1 MVTPPCSTE
10 SVSTLWNAFQ
20 AGKKPIIGMLHVP
33 ALPGSPRNR
42 LNLDAIHDWV
52 MQDARALADSG
63 VDALMLENFGDVP
76 FYPDRVPAHTLAF
89 LTVIAREVRRGA
101 ALPLGINV
109 LRNDGE
115 GAIAIAAAV
124 GAEFV
129 RVNVF
134 TGARLT
140 DQGLIQGAAHQLLR
154 YRHSLGAAVKVLA
167 DVNVKHS
174 APLAPRD
181 LAEEV
186 EETIGRGCADGII
199 VTGAATGKQTPL
211 VDLRRAVAAAQGT
224 PVLAG
229 SGADAQTIG
238 AVLAIADGVI
248 VGTACKR
255 DGVTVNP
262 VDPEAV
268 RRIVTAARTGLTV

>member
-1 MVTPPCSTE
+1 M
-10 SVSTLWNAFQ
+10 STLWNAFQ
-20 AGKKPIIGMLHVP
+20 AERKPVIGMLHVP
-33 ALPGSPRNR
+33 ALPGSPRNS
-42 LNLDAIHDWV
+42 LNLGAILAWV
-52 MQDARALADSG
+52 LQDARTLSEGG
-63 VDALMLENFGDVP
+63 VDALIIENFGDVP

-89 LTVIAREVRRGA
+89 LTVIARQVRQNVD
-101 ALPLGINV
+101 LPLGINV

-115 GAIAIAAAV
+115 SAIAIAAAV

-154 YRHSLGAAVKVLA
+154 YRQTLGAAVRILA
-167 DVNVKHS
+167 DVNVKYS

-181 LAEEV
+181 LVEEV

-211 VDLRRAVAAAQGT
+211 ADLRTAVAAAHGT

-229 SGADAQTIG
+229 SGVDEHTI
-238 AVLAIADGVI
+238 AATLAIADGAI

-255 DGVTVNP
+255 GGSTTNP
-262 VDPEAV
+262 VDTGAV
-268 RRIVTAARTGLTV
+268 RRIVAAARAGLSS